1 MAYRKRLERDLDRWI
16 AAGLVAAD
24 RRGEM
29 LEMVQEPRR
38 LDAATALAYI
48 GATLLGLAIIA
59 FVAANWDGLPRLL
72 RFLLVLALF
81 ASAVGGAAW
90 AAARDRVGLSN
101 GLATLAALIFAAA
114 VGLVGQIF
122 DIAGDPARALIG
134 SGFAAALLSLAGRS
148 TGAGIAALL
157 LIALGDMQG
166 RDDALWWTFAAA
178 LPAAVA
184 AWSWRSGALAHA
196 ASLALIVSTA
206 WICARAEGSVGWFLL
221 AMAIAGG
228 LAALARWRADESEV
242 FPTFYGWAVWGALVF
257 LVGAGLEKFDTGPEM
272 IPHRLAWLAAAG
284 GAIALG
290 RHDRHALVTAGGV
303 VFFIGAVAAL
313 LADLGV
319 DLMTAAA
326 LFFVCALAAL
336 VGGLLLRRAGKANP
350 EKSRP

>member
-16 AAGLVAAD
+16 AAGHVSAEKRAP
-24 RRGEM
+24 M
-29 LEMVQEPRR
+29 LAMVEEPRR
-38 LDAATALAYI
+38 LDASTALAYV
-48 GATLLGLAIIA
+48 GAALLGLAIIA
-59 FVAANWDGLPRLL
+59 FVAANWDGLPRLI
-72 RFLLVLALF
+72 RFALVLALF
-81 ASAVGGAAW
+81 AGAVCGAAW
-90 AAARDRVGLSN
+90 ASARGRPGLSN

-134 SGFAAALLSLAGRS
+134 SGIAAALLSFAGRS

-157 LIALGDMQG
+157 LIALGDMQDG
-166 RDDALWWTFAAA
+166 REALWWTFAAA

-196 ASLALIVSTA
+196 ASLALVVSTA

-228 LAALARWRADESEV
+228 LAALARWRADESDV
-242 FPTFYGWAVWGALVF
+242 FPTFYGWAVWGALAF
-257 LVGAGLEKFDTGPEM
+257 LVGAGLERFDTGPEM

-290 RHDRHALVTAGGV
+290 RHDRHAMVTAGGV
-303 VFFIGAVAAL
+303 IFLIGAVMAL

-326 LFFVCALAAL
+326 VFLVCALAAL
-336 VGGLLLRRAGKANP
+336 VGGLLLRRAGQ
-350 EKSRP
+350 SRA